1 MGWTALSWLVSA
13 DLLLL
18 AVAHRVAS
26 RHERGAAEDA
36 AGRPRPP
43 RHALAPDDQLK
54 TLTLCIVFGALTS
67 FLVATAAR
75 LRWVVFADDDPRGD
89 GDHDALG
96 GGGGRRAEI
105 ACEGLVI
112 LRRRIDLSDDA
123 SVANLVHV
131 TASFVFAMIVVLDSL
146 LMTMIQR
153 QGKHN
158 VLAAHAVNGIACV
171 SYALQ
176 ARVRSVASS
185 VGARGGFLLL
195 CPVNTSATLRLTS

>member
-1 MGWTALSWLVSA
+1 M
-13 DLLLL
+13 
-18 AVAHRVAS
+18 
-26 RHERGAAEDA
+26 
-36 AGRPRPP
+36 
-43 RHALAPDDQLK
+43 
-54 TLTLCIVFGALTS
+54 
-67 FLVATAAR
+67 
-75 LRWVVFADDDPRGD
+75 
-89 GDHDALG
+89 
-96 GGGGRRAEI
+96 
-105 ACEGLVI
+105 I

-146 LMTMIQR
+146 LMTLIQR

-158 VLAAHAVNGIACV
+158 VLAAHAVNGFACV

-195 CPVNTSATLRLTS
+195 CPVNTSATSRLTS